1 MTPIRLLVFMACGAA
16 LLVALDGRRCLGP
29 LDGRPCNRYLGD
41 AGRGPRLRGCGRVD
55 RPARSSARR
64 RIAPQG
70 HVADLGRRDFR
81 ARALLIAAPPLSTD
95 IYRYVWDGRVQAAGI
110 NPYRYRPADPEVAF
124 LRDEAI
130 YPNINRAETAVT
142 IYPPMAQLIFRA
154 VTRVAEGVT
163 PMKLA
168 VLLFEGIA
176 VVACL
181 LAPPRRRSLPDSR
194 IALYVW
200 HPLPLFEFAG
210 SGHIDAA
217 AIALMLLACV
227 IAERRRPLIAGGFLG
242 AAALVSFF
250 PLVILPSLYRRWD
263 WRLPLGVAIVGIGLY
278 LPFLG
283 VGRQVLGFLPGYVRQ
298 EGLATG
304 EGIFVIEALR
314 ALVPLP
320 GWATLAYVLVA
331 AAALGSIALT
341 VVCRLPVKESMT
353 SALWLMAAFTVFVSP
368 HLPWYFT
375 WVLPFLCF
383 RTSWAL
389 IYLSVISPLLYRE
402 VWEPEPLVLHATLYL
417 PFAVILLIEFAL
429 GARRPATEPLND
441 GSIASRHA
449 D

>member
-1 MTPIRLLVFMACGAA
+1 MTPIRLLVLMACGAA
-16 LLVALDGRRCLGP
+16 LLVTLTGVGAWGLWTGDHASVVWVMLAEGFVYVAAVWLIGRHEALLGGA
-29 LDGRPCNRYLGD
+29 L
-41 AGRGPRLRGCGRVD
+41 
-55 RPARSSARR
+55 RR
-64 RIAPQG
+64 RAMLLIVGAA
-70 HVADLGRRDFR
+70 VFS
-81 ARALLIAAPPLSTD
+81 RALLIAAPPLSTD

-110 NPYRYRPADPEVAF
+110 NPYLYRPADPEVAF
-124 LRDEAI
+124 LRDGTI

-154 VTRVAEGVT
+154 VTRVAESVA

-168 VLLFEGIA
+168 MVTFEGIA
-176 VVACL
+176 VVAVLAL
-181 LAPPRRRSLPDSR
+181 LRRRDLPDTR
-194 IALYVW
+194 IALYAW

-217 AIALMLLACV
+217 AIGLMLLACV
-227 IAERRRPLIAGGFLG
+227 IAERRRPLIAGGLLG
-242 AAALVSFF
+242 AAALVKFF

-263 WRLPLGVAIVGIGLY
+263 WRLPLGVVIVALGLY

-283 VGRQVLGFLPGYVRQ
+283 AGRQVLGFLPGYVQQ

-314 ALVPLP
+314 AWVPLP
-320 GWATLAYVLVA
+320 GWATLAYVLAA
-331 AAALGSIALT
+331 AAALGSMALI
-341 VVCRLPVKESMT
+341 VVCRLPVKQSMT
-353 SALWLMAAFTVFVSP
+353 SALWLLAAFTLFVSP

-375 WVLPFLCF
+375 WLLPFLCF

-389 IYLSVISPLLYRE
+389 IYLSVISPLLYQL

-429 GARRPATEPLND
+429 RPRRPALEPLND
-441 GSIASRHA
+441 EGIAPRHA

>member
-16 LLVALDGRRCLGP
+16 LLVALTGVGAWGLWTGDHAIVIWVMLVEGLVYAAAVGLIVRHEAL
-29 LDGRPCNRYLGD
+29 LDGALRRKVMLLILG
-41 AGRGPRLRGCGRVD
+41 A
-55 RPARSSARR
+55 A
-64 RIAPQG
+64 I
-70 HVADLGRRDFR
+70 F

-176 VVACL
+176 VVAL
-181 LAPPRRRSLPDSR
+181 LALLRRRSLPDSR

-242 AAALVSFF
+242 AAALVKFF